1 VKKHGPVRRRLI
13 LFSAL
18 VPVLAVA
25 SLAVLRPEAFDR
37 LDHTVYDAMLRAAGT
52 SPPSDRI
59 TIVDID
65 ERSLSTVGQWP
76 WRRDLVATLIERLRA
91 GGAAVVALDM
101 MFAEPDRYAPSRSD
115 SDPTAPTETDII
127 LARTLKGGGVILGY
141 ALTFEADPNRP
152 SPCILDP
159 IGIALIEPPV
169 DTGGTPFFTATD
181 AVCNL
186 PVLAEAARASGFM
199 NAAPDVDGIL
209 RRVPLVAKLGGRMY
223 PSLAFAAVSKV
234 TGVRN
239 VTLHVSTVND
249 SFLAM
254 DDVNVPLDARSSML
268 LRYRG
273 EKRTFRYVSA
283 ADVMN
288 GRTPSEALRD
298 KIVFVGTNALGTREV
313 VATPLDTLFG
323 GVEVQATVAD
333 NLLQGDFISRSA
345 ATRLGEVAAVLIVG
359 VAVAILFA
367 STGVV
372 AGLLGGAVGATGL
385 WVAGVWLLGSAGV
398 FISPLF
404 AIVAIAA
411 ELSVM
416 TLANFRFER
425 KRADRAGRER
435 TAARKLLVESLLSL
449 TEMRDAETGRH
460 SVRTQRYAR
469 ILADQLARNPEFRP
483 YLTRERIDLLATL
496 APIHDIGKVGIRDQV
511 LNKPGALTPEE
522 LAEMR
527 QHPTLGREVILKAEQ
542 RVGVRDDETLE
553 MAKDIVYTHHERW
566 DGTGYP
572 QGLRAQQIPVV
583 GRIMAVVDVYDA
595 VHTRTLYSAPLSS
608 DGAEKM
614 IVKGRGSHFDPAVVD
629 AFQVIAPLFRQ
640 VSDEVHDEGPA
651 GVGGPAKA
659 GHYVPRRTA

>member
-1 VKKHGPVRRRLI
+1 MKKHGPIRRRLI

-18 VPVLAVA
+18 VPVLGVAV
-25 SLAVLRPEAFDR
+25 LAVLRPEAFVR

-52 SPPSDRI
+52 SSPSDSI

-91 GGAAVVALDM
+91 GGAAVVALDIM
-101 MFAEPDRYAPSRSD
+101 LAEPDRYAPSRSD
-115 SDPTAPTETDII
+115 SDPTAPTDTDLV

-141 ALTFEADPNRP
+141 GLTFEADPNRP
-152 SPCILDP
+152 SPCILHP

-169 DTGGTPFFTATD
+169 DTGGTPFFTASD

-186 PVLAEAARASGFM
+186 PVLAEAAGDSGFL
-199 NAAPDVDGIL
+199 NAAPDEDGIL

-234 TGVRN
+234 TGVHN
-239 VTLHVSTVND
+239 VALHVTTVND
-249 SFLAM
+249 SILAM
-254 DDVNVPLDARSSML
+254 DDVKVPLDARSSLL

-313 VATPLDTLFG
+313 VATPLDTLFA

-359 VAVAILFA
+359 VAVALLFA
-367 STGVV
+367 SAGVV

-385 WVAGVWLLGSAGV
+385 WVAGV
-398 FISPLF
+398 FISPIF
-404 AIVAIAA
+404 AMVAIAA

-449 TEMRDAETGRH
+449 TEVRDAETGRH
-460 SVRTQRYAR
+460 SLRTQRYAR
-469 ILADQLARNPEFRP
+469 MLADQLATNPEFRP

-572 QGLRAQQIPVV
+572 QGLRAQQIPIV

-614 IVKGRGSHFDPAVVD
+614 IVKGRGTHFDPAVVD
-629 AFQVIAPLFRQ
+629 AFQAIAPLFRQ
-640 VSDEVHDEGPA
+640 VSEEAHDEGPE
-651 GVGGPAKA
+651 VEGPAKA
-659 GHYVPRRTA
+659 GRYVPHRTA

>member
-1 VKKHGPVRRRLI
+1 VKKHSPARRRLI
-13 LFSAL
+13 FLSAL
-18 VPVLAVA
+18 VPVCGVAALAV
-25 SLAVLRPEAFDR
+25 VRPEAFVR
-37 LDHTVYDAMLRAAGT
+37 LDHTVYDVMLRSAGT

-76 WRRDLVATLIERLRA
+76 WRRDLVATLIERLRS
-91 GGAAVVALDM
+91 GGASVIALDM
-101 MFAEPDRYAPSRSD
+101 MFAEPDRYAPAPSD
-115 SDPTAPTETDII
+115 ANPAAPTDTDMV
-127 LARTLKGGGVILGY
+127 LARTLESGGVILGY
-141 ALTFEADPNRP
+141 ALTFDAPGDRP

-159 IGIALIEPPV
+159 IGIALLEPPGE
-169 DTGGTPFFTATD
+169 TGTTPFFTATD

-186 PVLAEAARASGFM
+186 PILSQAARASGFM
-199 NAAPDVDGIL
+199 NAAPDADGIL

-223 PSLAFAAVSKV
+223 PSLAVAAVSKV
-234 TGVRN
+234 TGVRQMA
-239 VTLHVSTVND
+239 LHVTTVND
-249 SFLAM
+249 AVLKL
-254 DDVNVPLDARSSML
+254 DDLNVPLDARSGLL
-268 LRYRG
+268 LRFRG
-273 EKRTFRYVSA
+273 EKRTFRYLSA
-283 ADVMN
+283 ADVMS
-288 GRTPSEALRD
+288 GRMPAEAVRD

-313 VATPLDTLFG
+313 VATPLDTLFA

-345 ATRLGEVAAVLIVG
+345 AMRVAEVAAVLLVG
-359 VAVAILFA
+359 VAVALTFA

-372 AGLLGGAVGATGL
+372 AGLLAGAVGATGL
-385 WVAGVWLLGSAGV
+385 WVACVWLLASAGT

-404 AIVAIAA
+404 GIVAIAA

-416 TLANFRFER
+416 TLMNFRFER
-425 KRADRAGRER
+425 KRADRVGRER
-435 TAARKLLVESLLSL
+435 TGARKLLVESLLSL
-449 TEMRDAETGRH
+449 TEVRDAETGRH
-460 SVRTQRYAR
+460 SLRTERLAR
-469 ILADQLARNPEFRP
+469 ILAEQLATHPEFQS

-553 MAKDIVYTHHERW
+553 MAKEIVYTHHERW

-572 QGLRAQQIPVV
+572 QGLKGTQIPIV

-608 DGAEKM
+608 DGADKM
-614 IVKGRGSHFDPAVVD
+614 IVKGRGTHFDPAVVD
-629 AFQVIAPLFRQ
+629 AFEVVAPLFRQ
-640 VSDEVHDEGPA
+640 VSDETRDAGPA
-651 GVGGPAKA
+651 EA
-659 GHYVPRRTA
+659 GHYVA

>member
-1 VKKHGPVRRRLI
+1 
-13 LFSAL
+13 
-18 VPVLAVA
+18 
-25 SLAVLRPEAFDR
+25 
-37 LDHTVYDAMLRAAGT
+37 M
-52 SPPSDRI
+52 
-59 TIVDID
+59 
-65 ERSLSTVGQWP
+65 
-76 WRRDLVATLIERLRA
+76 ATLIERLRA
-91 GGAAVVALDM
+91 GGAAVVALDIM
-101 MFAEPDRYAPSRSD
+101 LAEPDRYAPSRSD
-115 SDPTAPTETDII
+115 SDPTAPTDTDMV
-127 LARTLKGGGVILGY
+127 LARTLEGRRSDSRI
-141 ALTFEADPNRP
+141 RP
-152 SPCILDP
+152 DVRGRTPTGRRRACLHP

-186 PVLAEAARASGFM
+186 PVLAEAAGDSGFL
-199 NAAPDVDGIL
+199 NAAPDADGIL
-209 RRVPLVAKLGGRMY
+209 QAGAARRQARRPDVSRAWRSRPCRRSPACSNVA
-223 PSLAFAAVSKV
+223 
-234 TGVRN
+234 
-239 VTLHVSTVND
+239 LHVSTVND
-249 SFLAM
+249 SILAM
-254 DDVNVPLDARSSML
+254 DDVKVPLDARSSLL

-313 VATPLDTLFG
+313 VATPLDTLFA

-359 VAVAILFA
+359 IAVALLFA

-385 WVAGVWLLGSAGV
+385 WVAGVWLLGSTGV
-398 FISPLF
+398 FISPIF
-404 AIVAIAA
+404 AMVAIAA

-449 TEMRDAETGRH
+449 TEVRDAETGRH
-460 SVRTQRYAR
+460 SLRTQRYAR
-469 ILADQLARNPEFRP
+469 ILADQLATNPEFRP
-483 YLTRERIDLLATL
+483 YLTPERIDLLATL

-572 QGLRAQQIPVV
+572 QGLRAQQIPIV

-614 IVKGRGSHFDPAVVD
+614 IVKGRGTHFDPAVVD
-629 AFQVIAPLFRQ
+629 AFQAIVPLFRQ
-640 VSDEVHDEGPA
+640 VSAEAHDEGPA
-651 GVGGPAKA
+651 EIEGPAKA
-659 GHYVPRRTA
+659 GHYLPRRTA

>member
-1 VKKHGPVRRRLI
+1 
-13 LFSAL
+13 
-18 VPVLAVA
+18 
-25 SLAVLRPEAFDR
+25 
-37 LDHTVYDAMLRAAGT
+37 M
-52 SPPSDRI
+52 
-59 TIVDID
+59 
-65 ERSLSTVGQWP
+65 
-76 WRRDLVATLIERLRA
+76 
-91 GGAAVVALDM
+91 
-101 MFAEPDRYAPSRSD
+101 
-115 SDPTAPTETDII
+115 
-127 LARTLKGGGVILGY
+127 
-141 ALTFEADPNRP
+141 
-152 SPCILDP
+152 
-159 IGIALIEPPV
+159 
-169 DTGGTPFFTATD
+169 
-181 AVCNL
+181 CNL
-186 PVLAEAARASGFM
+186 PVLAEAAGDSGFM
-199 NAAPDVDGIL
+199 NAAPDADGIL

-234 TGVRN
+234 TGVHN
-239 VTLHVSTVND
+239 VALHVTTVND
-249 SFLAM
+249 SILAM
-254 DDVNVPLDARSSML
+254 DDVKVPLDARSSLL

-313 VATPLDTLFG
+313 VATPLDTLFA

-359 VAVAILFA
+359 IAVALLFA

-385 WVAGVWLLGSAGV
+385 WVAGVWLLGSTGV

-404 AIVAIAA
+404 AMVAVAA

-449 TEMRDAETGRH
+449 TEVRDAETGRH
-460 SVRTQRYAR
+460 SLRTQRYAR
-469 ILADQLARNPEFRP
+469 ILADQLATNPEFRP

-566 DGTGYP
+566 DGTGIPAGAAGAADTNRRPHHGRSRRLRRGPYP
-572 QGLRAQQIPVV
+572 DAVQRAPFV
-583 GRIMAVVDVYDA
+583 GRRREDDRER
-595 VHTRTLYSAPLSS
+595 TRHPLRS
-608 DGAEKM
+608 
-614 IVKGRGSHFDPAVVD
+614 
-629 AFQVIAPLFRQ
+629 
-640 VSDEVHDEGPA
+640 
-651 GVGGPAKA
+651 GG
-659 GHYVPRRTA
+659 G

>member
-1 VKKHGPVRRRLI
+1 M
-13 LFSAL
+13 
-18 VPVLAVA
+18 VPVFGVAALAIV
-25 SLAVLRPEAFDR
+25 RPEAFVR
-37 LDHTVYDAMLRAAGT
+37 LDHTIYDVMLRSAGT
-52 SPPSDRI
+52 SPPSERI

-76 WRRDLVATLIERLRA
+76 WRRDLVATLIERLRS
-91 GGAAVVALDM
+91 GGAAVIALDM
-101 MFAEPDRYAPSRSD
+101 MFAEPDRYAPSQSD
-115 SDPTAPTETDII
+115 VDPTAPTDTDMV
-127 LARTLKGGGVILGY
+127 LARTLEGGGVILGY
-141 ALTFEADPNRP
+141 ALTFDAPGDRP
-152 SPCILDP
+152 SPCVLDP
-159 IGIALIEPPV
+159 IGIALLEPPGE
-169 DTGGTPFFTATD
+169 TGTTPFFTATD

-186 PVLAEAARASGFM
+186 PILSQAARASGFM
-199 NAAPDVDGIL
+199 NAAPDTDGIL
-209 RRVPLVAKLGGRMY
+209 RRVPLVAKLGNRMY
-223 PSLAFAAVSKV
+223 PSLAVAAVSKV

-239 VTLHVSTVND
+239 MALHVTTVND
-249 SFLAM
+249 AVLRL
-254 DDVNVPLDARSSML
+254 DDVHVPLDARSGLL
-268 LRYRG
+268 LRFRG
-273 EKRTFRYVSA
+273 EKRTFRYLSA
-283 ADVMN
+283 ADVMS
-288 GRTPSEALRD
+288 GRMPAQAVRD

-313 VATPLDTLFG
+313 VATPLDTLFA

-345 ATRLGEVAAVLIVG
+345 AMRVAEVAAVLLVG
-359 VAVAILFA
+359 VAVALTFA

-372 AGLLGGAVGATGL
+372 AGLLAGAVGATGL
-385 WVAGVWLLGSAGV
+385 WVAGVWQLGSAGV

-404 AIVAIAA
+404 GLVAVAA

-416 TLANFRFER
+416 TLMNFRFER
-425 KRADRAGRER
+425 KRADRVGRER

-449 TEMRDAETGRH
+449 TEVRDAETGRH
-460 SVRTQRYAR
+460 SLRTQRLAR
-469 ILADQLARNPEFRP
+469 ILAEQLATHPEFRS
-483 YLTRERIDLLATL
+483 YLTHERIDLLATL

-553 MAKDIVYTHHERW
+553 MAKEIVYTHHERW

-572 QGLRAQQIPVV
+572 QGLKGQQIPIV

-614 IVKGRGSHFDPAVVD
+614 IVKGRGSHFDPTVVD
-629 AFQVIAPLFRQ
+629 AFQVVAPLFRR
-640 VSDEVHDEGPA
+640 VSDESHDDGPA
-651 GVGGPAKA
+651 EA
-659 GHYVPRRTA
+659 GHHVA

>member
-1 VKKHGPVRRRLI
+1 M
-13 LFSAL
+13 
-18 VPVLAVA
+18 VPVFGVAALAV
-25 SLAVLRPEAFDR
+25 VRPEAFER
-37 LDHTVYDAMLRAAGT
+37 LDHTVYDVMLRSAGT

-76 WRRDLVATLIERLRA
+76 WRRDLVATLIERLRS

-101 MFAEPDRYAPSRSD
+101 MFPEPDRYAPARPD
-115 SDPTAPTETDII
+115 ADPTAATDTDLV
-127 LARTLKGGGVILGY
+127 LARTLEAGGVILGY
-141 ALTFEADPNRP
+141 GLTFDAPGDRP
-152 SPCILDP
+152 SPCILHP
-159 IGIALIEPPV
+159 IGIALLEPPGET
-169 DTGGTPFFTATD
+169 DTPPFFTATD

-186 PVLAEAARASGFM
+186 PILSQAARASGFM
-199 NAAPDVDGIL
+199 NAAPDADGIL

-223 PSLAFAAVSKV
+223 PSLAVAAVSKV
-234 TGVRN
+234 TDVRHMA
-239 VTLHVSTVND
+239 LHVTTVND
-249 SFLAM
+249 AVLRL
-254 DDVNVPLDARSSML
+254 DDMSVPLDARSGLL
-268 LRYRG
+268 LRFRG
-273 EKRTFRYVSA
+273 EKRTFRYLSA
-283 ADVMN
+283 ADVMS
-288 GRTPSEALRD
+288 GRMPADAVRD

-313 VATPLDTLFG
+313 VATPLDTLFA

-333 NLLQGDFISRSA
+333 NLLRGDFISRSA
-345 ATRLGEVAAVLIVG
+345 AMRVAEVVAVLLVG
-359 VAVAILFA
+359 VAVALTFA

-372 AGLLGGAVGATGL
+372 AGLLAGAVGATGL
-385 WVAGVWLLGSAGV
+385 WVAGVWLLGARGT

-404 AIVAIAA
+404 GIVAIAA

-416 TLANFRFER
+416 TLMNFRFER
-425 KRADRAGRER
+425 KRADRVGRER

-449 TEMRDAETGRH
+449 TEVRDAETGRH
-460 SVRTQRYAR
+460 SLRTQRLAR
-469 ILADQLARNPEFRP
+469 ILAEQLATHPEFRP
-483 YLTRERIDLLATL
+483 YLTSERIDLLATL

-542 RVGVRDDETLE
+542 RVGVRDDDTLE

-572 QGLRAQQIPVV
+572 QGLKGAQIPIV

-608 DGAEKM
+608 EGAEKM
-614 IVKGRGSHFDPAVVD
+614 IIKGRGSHFDPTVVD
-629 AFQVIAPLFRQ
+629 AFQVVAPLFRQ
-640 VSDEVHDEGPA
+640 VSDESHDDGPA
-651 GVGGPAKA
+651 EA
-659 GHYVPRRTA
+659 GHYVA